1 MYASNRYDKELVRV
15 PKNYGGNAFSSR
27 YQEDGREGGNEP
39 AAPSEHTQPTPPTDA
54 PEGTP
59 REEPIDLPPLAQS
72 EEAAQPQGHPSGI
85 GQEELLLLSLLL
97 LLRGE
102 GTAAEAGEAQELRWM
117 LMLLLLLG

>member
-1 MYASNRYDKELVRV
+1 MRWSLIFVLMFLTALRV
-15 PKNYGGNAFSSR
+15 PLPEYLSFSLSR
-27 YQEDGREGGNEP
+27 SST
-39 AAPSEHTQPTPPTDA
+39 ASWLPTDA

-59 REEPIDLPPLAQS
+59 REEPIDLPPAAQS
-72 EEAAQPQGHPSGI
+72 EEATQPQGHPSGI